1 MDANS
6 NTVDPLT
13 LSVVRHKLISV
24 AEEVVEV
31 MTQTSFSPILNQSR
45 DFSSAVLSGKGEVL
59 AQAERVPIHMGALSF
74 AVQAMIEAFD
84 GDVRNGDVIVCNDP
98 YFGGS
103 HLPDVTLAAP
113 VFVDGVLTMWI
124 ANRAHQGDIGGISP
138 GGYSPS
144 ATEIWQEG
152 LRIPPT
158 KIASGGKLRT
168 DFVRMLCVNSRTPDD
183 MRGDMMAQLAS
194 VQRGAAR
201 ASELYARYGLTTME
215 AVCTEILNA
224 GERSMRRQFGE
235 WKRGTFEGVSCLDPF
250 TPNDDPVPIKV
261 TVTLDGTSAVV
272 DFSECQ
278 DQFGNFINSPLANT
292 IAAVNVAFMY
302 LSEARESLN
311 DGSSRAVCVKTRKGS
326 FVDPKP
332 PAAVAACTTLT
343 ASVIIEA
350 VMDAMAEA
358 VPHRVVC
365 GFARRFRVAISG
377 TDRAGRS
384 FIWHSFANRGG
395 AGAHQGGD
403 GWSNI
408 GVVHNPGGAPS
419 PSVERTESAYPFV
432 VEAYSLRPD
441 SAGTGQFRGGL
452 GGVYAIRYEG
462 TTPARITPTG
472 DGEVIAPYGLR
483 GGQPGAVHY
492 YTIEQGGNTATLG
505 SKDAN
510 ATLMPGA
517 VLTLRSAG
525 GGGFGDPKL
534 REPSLVKQDLDY
546 GYVTG

>member
-1 MDANS
+1 VLKPLALHVDLCGATPGLTWRFSRGRVGGFFGAVPFYRNRFPPSSPNALCASALALRAPYDAQ
-6 NTVDPLT
+6 
-13 LSVVRHKLISV
+13 SVVNAQRYLPY
-24 AEEVVEV
+24 
-31 MTQTSFSPILNQSR
+31 TSRNKFRP
-45 DFSSAVLSGKGEVL
+45 LSGSIP
-59 AQAERVPIHMGALSF
+59 ERRRLVPDL
-74 AVQAMIEAFD
+74 D
-84 GDVRNGDVIVCNDP
+84 R
-98 YFGGS
+98 
-103 HLPDVTLAAP
+103 
-113 VFVDGVLTMWI
+113 
-124 ANRAHQGDIGGISP
+124 
-138 GGYSPS
+138 
-144 ATEIWQEG
+144 
-152 LRIPPT
+152 
-158 KIASGGKLRT
+158 
-168 DFVRMLCVNSRTPDD
+168 
-183 MRGDMMAQLAS
+183 
-194 VQRGAAR
+194 
-201 ASELYARYGLTTME
+201 
-215 AVCTEILNA
+215 
-224 GERSMRRQFGE
+224 RSQ
-235 WKRGTFEGVSCLDPF
+235 
-250 TPNDDPVPIKV
+250 
-261 TVTLDGTSAVV
+261 
-272 DFSECQ
+272 
-278 DQFGNFINSPLANT
+278 
-292 IAAVNVAFMY
+292 
-302 LSEARESLN
+302 ARESLN